1 MLDYTRVTRRNY
13 WLRNEQSKKE
23 ITSSLLM
30 TKLISLINLEFV
42 ISSFNLFKF
51 TKPVIRKM
59 KSYSFNNKHVF
70 QANSF
75 KHSSVLEWFFFSI
88 PSITV
93 LKIIVPSLALLCE
106 TDTEVFDPDLQV
118 KIQGS
123 QWYWS
128 YDIIL
133 DF

>member
-1 MLDYTRVTRRNY
+1 
-13 WLRNEQSKKE
+13 
-23 ITSSLLM
+23 M

-75 KHSSVLEWFFFSI
+75 KHSSVLE
-88 PSITV
+88 
-93 LKIIVPSLALLCE
+93 
-106 TDTEVFDPDLQV
+106 
-118 KIQGS
+118 
-123 QWYWS
+123 
-128 YDIIL
+128 
-133 DF
+133 